1 MDETSKFH
9 EGTIVPVRELLD
21 LGGVLYY
28 AWVVPAMACLAVF
41 AILYFRFTL
50 ALESR
55 TQRLF
60 VLAATLYVGGAVG
73 IEMVSAAHKYSME
86 YQDLTYDLLG
96 VLEEALEMVGQVV
109 FLYALMD
116 FIRSRWSNIS
126 IRLGA

>member
-1 MDETSKFH
+1 
-9 EGTIVPVRELLD
+9 
-21 LGGVLYY
+21 
-28 AWVVPAMACLAVF
+28 
-41 AILYFRFTL
+41 
-50 ALESR
+50 
-55 TQRLF
+55 
-60 VLAATLYVGGAVG
+60 
-73 IEMVSAAHKYSME
+73 ME